1 MGVREGTEDHGGG
14 NSPGERPWWLVP
26 MVELEMATGQVRG
39 AQIDHFGP
47 YLECGLERQSSEA
60 SEEVTVVAQVRD
72 DRPWDGGGAEKLGRR
87 GWTQCLLM
95 FWWCS

>member
-39 AQIDHFGP
+39 AQIPKVGP
-47 YLECGLERQSSEA
+47 TGPADGLNAGWEIRRMGLPITE
-60 SEEVTVVAQVRD
+60 
-72 DRPWDGGGAEKLGRR
+72 R
-87 GWTQCLLM
+87 GW
-95 FWWCS
+95 